1 MKKFKNVGIGIF
13 DVNNIEIKEGD
24 KVKYKDRLY
33 KGIEFEGV
41 VVYNDI
47 IAQFL
52 IERGENGA
60 DGCAS
65 FGADRAF
72 DVEIIGSNLS
82 IEEKENEIAKI
93 LENNSHRVTIIINKL
108 KELKK
113 QLKELPDKTIADRV
127 DVVKTECEIKGIET
141 VLDTL
146 GINVNTL

>member
-52 IERGENGA
+52 IERGENGV

-72 DVEIIGSNLS
+72 DIEIIGSNLS
-82 IEEKENEIAKI
+82 KEEKENEIAKI

-127 DVVKTECEIKGIET
+127 DVVKTESEIKGIET

-146 GINVNTL
+146 GINVNNL